1 MKTLKRL
8 RFILTFKKSLPFL
21 KDFFLSGEVKLL
33 KKAISILLLVGY
45 IVLPFDAIPDFFAVI
60 GLVDDLTVL
69 TLILNQIVKMAP
81 DSLKEKYHLE

>member
-60 GLVDDLTVL
+60 GLVDDLTF
-69 TLILNQIVKMAP
+69 
-81 DSLKEKYHLE
+81 